1 MISSHIL
8 EELGNVATIFGII
21 EKGRLI
27 LELSQA
33 QLKQQCEE
41 RVEIV
46 STDNGRVAITLEGM
60 GIRQY
65 RVISA
70 DTVYAY
76 GCMQRVDE
84 ISRQLVERDV
94 AIRRIGVAGTSL
106 EDVYAEMVGSGV
118 LLIFAGV
125 FASVYSDEERKS
137 GFLKNLTV
145 GRSGK
150 KYIFASKAPVLLLFC
165 FLQSIL

>member
-1 MISSHIL
+1 MINLMKMNGIRMFHSKLFYVMMIL
-8 EELGNVATIFGII
+8 CFGIF
-21 EKGRLI
+21 LFFAS
-27 LELSQA
+27 LEIDTETQELDRIIM
-33 QLKQQCEE
+33 EE
-41 RVEIV
+41 EEIDADEARFGTTV
-46 STDNGRVAITLEGM
+46 GGTLT
-60 GIRQY
+60 Q
-65 RVISA
+65 
-70 DTVYAY
+70 DTP
-76 GCMQRVDE
+76 
-84 ISRQLVERDV
+84 
-94 AIRRIGVAGTSL
+94 L

>member
-1 MISSHIL
+1 MINLMKMNGIRMFHSKLFYVMMIL
-8 EELGNVATIFGII
+8 CFGIF
-21 EKGRLI
+21 LFFAS
-27 LELSQA
+27 LEIDPETQELDRIIM
-33 QLKQQCEE
+33 EE
-41 RVEIV
+41 EGIDADEARFGTTV
-46 STDNGRVAITLEGM
+46 GGTLT
-60 GIRQY
+60 Q
-65 RVISA
+65 
-70 DTVYAY
+70 DTP
-76 GCMQRVDE
+76 
-84 ISRQLVERDV
+84 
-94 AIRRIGVAGTSL
+94 L

>member
-1 MISSHIL
+1 MINLMRMNGIRMFHSKLFYVMMIL
-8 EELGNVATIFGII
+8 CFGIF
-21 EKGRLI
+21 LFFAS
-27 LELSQA
+27 LEIDPETQELDRIIM
-33 QLKQQCEE
+33 EE
-41 RVEIV
+41 EEIDADEARFGTTV
-46 STDNGRVAITLEGM
+46 GGTLT
-60 GIRQY
+60 Q
-65 RVISA
+65 
-70 DTVYAY
+70 DTP
-76 GCMQRVDE
+76 
-84 ISRQLVERDV
+84 
-94 AIRRIGVAGTSL
+94 L

>member
-8 EELGNVATIFGII
+8 EELGKVATTFGII

-41 RVEIV
+41 RVEIDPETQEQGEIDADETRFGTTV
-46 STDNGRVAITLEGM
+46 GGTLT
-60 GIRQY
+60 Q
-65 RVISA
+65 
-70 DTVYAY
+70 DTP
-76 GCMQRVDE
+76 
-84 ISRQLVERDV
+84 
-94 AIRRIGVAGTSL
+94 L

-150 KYIFASKAPVLLLFC
+150 KYIFASKAPVLLLLC

>member
-1 MISSHIL
+1 MINLMKMNGIRMFHSKLFYVMMIL
-8 EELGNVATIFGII
+8 CFGIF
-21 EKGRLI
+21 LFFAS
-27 LELSQA
+27 LEIDPETQELDRIIM
-33 QLKQQCEE
+33 EE
-41 RVEIV
+41 EGIDADEARFGTTV
-46 STDNGRVAITLEGM
+46 GGTLT
-60 GIRQY
+60 Q
-65 RVISA
+65 
-70 DTVYAY
+70 DTP
-76 GCMQRVDE
+76 
-84 ISRQLVERDV
+84 
-94 AIRRIGVAGTSL
+94 L

-150 KYIFASKAPVLLLFC
+150 KYIFASKAPVLLLLC

>member
-1 MISSHIL
+1 MINLMKMNGIRMFHSKLFYVMMIL
-8 EELGNVATIFGII
+8 CFGIFLFFASLEI
-21 EKGRLI
+21 DPETQELDRLI
-27 LELSQA
+27 M
-33 QLKQQCEE
+33 EE
-41 RVEIV
+41 EEIDADEARFGTTV
-46 STDNGRVAITLEGM
+46 GGTLT
-60 GIRQY
+60 Q
-65 RVISA
+65 
-70 DTVYAY
+70 DTP
-76 GCMQRVDE
+76 
-84 ISRQLVERDV
+84 
-94 AIRRIGVAGTSL
+94 L

>member
-1 MISSHIL
+1 MINLMKMNGIRMFHSKLFYVMMIL
-8 EELGNVATIFGII
+8 CFGIF
-21 EKGRLI
+21 LFFAS
-27 LELSQA
+27 LEIDPETQELDRIIM
-33 QLKQQCEE
+33 EE
-41 RVEIV
+41 EEIDADEARFGTTV
-46 STDNGRVAITLEGM
+46 GGTLT
-60 GIRQY
+60 Q
-65 RVISA
+65 
-70 DTVYAY
+70 DTP
-76 GCMQRVDE
+76 
-84 ISRQLVERDV
+84 
-94 AIRRIGVAGTSL
+94 L

-150 KYIFASKAPVLLLFC
+150 KYIFASKAPVLLLLC

>member
-1 MISSHIL
+1 MALWGKINRLFGYYGIDKVKCKANKL
-8 EELGNVATIFGII
+8 MYYVPLGTTVG
-21 EKGRLI
+21 G
-27 LELSQA
+27 
-33 QLKQQCEE
+33 
-41 RVEIV
+41 
-46 STDNGRVAITLEGM
+46 TLT
-60 GIRQY
+60 Q
-65 RVISA
+65 
-70 DTVYAY
+70 DTP
-76 GCMQRVDE
+76 
-84 ISRQLVERDV
+84 
-94 AIRRIGVAGTSL
+94 L

-150 KYIFASKAPVLLLFC
+150 KYIFASKAPVLLLLC

>member
-1 MISSHIL
+1 MINLMKMNGIRMFHSKLFYVMMIL
-8 EELGNVATIFGII
+8 CFGIF
-21 EKGRLI
+21 LFFAS
-27 LELSQA
+27 LEIDTETQELDRIIM
-33 QLKQQCEE
+33 EE
-41 RVEIV
+41 EEIDADEARFGTTV
-46 STDNGRVAITLEGM
+46 GGTLT
-60 GIRQY
+60 Q
-65 RVISA
+65 
-70 DTVYAY
+70 DTP
-76 GCMQRVDE
+76 
-84 ISRQLVERDV
+84 
-94 AIRRIGVAGTSL
+94 L

-150 KYIFASKAPVLLLFC
+150 KYIFASKAPVLLLLC

>member
-1 MISSHIL
+1 MINLMKMNGIRMFHSKLFYVMMIL
-8 EELGNVATIFGII
+8 CFGIF
-21 EKGRLI
+21 LFFAS
-27 LELSQA
+27 LEIDPETQELDRIIM
-33 QLKQQCEE
+33 EE
-41 RVEIV
+41 GEIDADEARFGTTV
-46 STDNGRVAITLEGM
+46 GGTLT
-60 GIRQY
+60 Q
-65 RVISA
+65 
-70 DTVYAY
+70 DTP
-76 GCMQRVDE
+76 
-84 ISRQLVERDV
+84 
-94 AIRRIGVAGTSL
+94 L

>member
-1 MISSHIL
+1 MEIDPETQELDRIIM
-8 EELGNVATIFGII
+8 EEEEIDADEARFGTTV
-21 EKGRLI
+21 G
-27 LELSQA
+27 
-33 QLKQQCEE
+33 
-41 RVEIV
+41 
-46 STDNGRVAITLEGM
+46 GTLT
-60 GIRQY
+60 Q
-65 RVISA
+65 
-70 DTVYAY
+70 DTP
-76 GCMQRVDE
+76 
-84 ISRQLVERDV
+84 
-94 AIRRIGVAGTSL
+94 L

>member
-1 MISSHIL
+1 MINLMKMNGIRMFHSKLFYVMMIL
-8 EELGNVATIFGII
+8 CFGIF
-21 EKGRLI
+21 LFFAS
-27 LELSQA
+27 LEIDPETQELDRIIM
-33 QLKQQCEE
+33 EE
-41 RVEIV
+41 GEIDADEARFGTTV
-46 STDNGRVAITLEGM
+46 GGTLT
-60 GIRQY
+60 Q
-65 RVISA
+65 
-70 DTVYAY
+70 DTP
-76 GCMQRVDE
+76 
-84 ISRQLVERDV
+84 
-94 AIRRIGVAGTSL
+94 L

-165 FLQSIL
+165 FLQIIL

>member
-1 MISSHIL
+1 MINLMKMNGIRMFHSKLFYVMMIL
-8 EELGNVATIFGII
+8 CFGIF
-21 EKGRLI
+21 LFFAS
-27 LELSQA
+27 LEIDPETQELDRIIM
-33 QLKQQCEE
+33 EE
-41 RVEIV
+41 GKIDADEARFGTTV
-46 STDNGRVAITLEGM
+46 GGTLT
-60 GIRQY
+60 Q
-65 RVISA
+65 
-70 DTVYAY
+70 DTP
-76 GCMQRVDE
+76 
-84 ISRQLVERDV
+84 
-94 AIRRIGVAGTSL
+94 L

>member
-1 MISSHIL
+1 MINLMKMNGIRMFHSKLFYVMMIL
-8 EELGNVATIFGII
+8 CFGIF
-21 EKGRLI
+21 LFFAS
-27 LELSQA
+27 LEIDSETQELDRIIM
-33 QLKQQCEE
+33 EE
-41 RVEIV
+41 EGIDADEARFGTTV
-46 STDNGRVAITLEGM
+46 GGTLT
-60 GIRQY
+60 Q
-65 RVISA
+65 
-70 DTVYAY
+70 DTP
-76 GCMQRVDE
+76 
-84 ISRQLVERDV
+84 
-94 AIRRIGVAGTSL
+94 L

>member
-1 MISSHIL
+1 MINLMKMNGIRMFHSKLFYVMMIL
-8 EELGNVATIFGII
+8 CFGIF
-21 EKGRLI
+21 LFFAS
-27 LELSQA
+27 LEIDPETQELDRIIM
-33 QLKQQCEE
+33 EE
-41 RVEIV
+41 EEIDADEARFGTTV
-46 STDNGRVAITLEGM
+46 GGTLT
-60 GIRQY
+60 Q
-65 RVISA
+65 
-70 DTVYAY
+70 DTP
-76 GCMQRVDE
+76 
-84 ISRQLVERDV
+84 
-94 AIRRIGVAGTSL
+94 L